1 MGDFIMISNCLYADL
16 CGENSNPSALLHG
29 DYRVIHLSNI
39 KRLQIRQ
46 SICKNDVVCKRKSLS

>member
-39 KRLQIRQ
+39 KRLQI
-46 SICKNDVVCKRKSLS
+46 SKVSVKTM